1 VSGRRPDLWRC
12 LQEETR
18 EDDGLSKYEKERLER
33 ITANERTLR
42 EAEMH
47 MSSKKS
53 KLCFDKAAGGAAV
66 DPNTVREGIA
76 VRVLY
81 EDSGWLNAAGI
92 FEEGV
97 VHSVE
102 IR

>member
-1 VSGRRPDLWRC
+1 MSG
-12 LQEETR
+12 
-18 EDDGLSKYEKERLER
+18 
-33 ITANERTLR
+33 
-42 EAEMH
+42 
-47 MSSKKS
+47 KKS
-53 KLCFDKAAGGAAV
+53 KAGGGAAV
-66 DPNTVREGIA
+66 DPDTVREGIA

-92 FEEGV
+92 FEQAV

>member
-1 VSGRRPDLWRC
+1 
-12 LQEETR
+12 
-18 EDDGLSKYEKERLER
+18 
-33 ITANERTLR
+33 
-42 EAEMH
+42 
-47 MSSKKS
+47 MSSRKKI
-53 KLCFDKAAGGAAV
+53 KEGDGVVV
-66 DPNTVREGIA
+66 DPDTVWEGIA

-92 FEEGV
+92 FEESV

>member
-1 VSGRRPDLWRC
+1 
-12 LQEETR
+12 
-18 EDDGLSKYEKERLER
+18 
-33 ITANERTLR
+33 
-42 EAEMH
+42 

-53 KLCFDKAAGGAAV
+53 KAGGGAAV
-66 DPNTVREGIA
+66 DPDTVREGIA

-92 FEEGV
+92 FEKAV